1 MGMRDIRE
9 GYLSLEKKMTKRE
22 HLPPVRKGYIH
33 KVRIGGQKI
42 YLHTGE
48 YPDGRLGEIFLT
60 ASKSGTLLQA
70 LLDSFSISVSLS
82 LQHGVPLEEYVEA
95 FKHTKFEPSG
105 CVSGDEG
112 IKMASSILDWVFRE
126 LEINYLNKPAEEEET
141 IEPMP
146 PAKKVAGAYS
156 TGGS

>member
-1 MGMRDIRE
+1 M
-9 GYLSLEKKMTKRE
+9 KRE
-22 HLPPVRKGYIH
+22 HLPPIRKGYTH

-42 YLHTGE
+42 YLRTGE

-95 FKHTKFEPSG
+95 FTHTKFEPSG
-105 CVSGDEG
+105 VVSGDDE
-112 IKMASSILDWVFRE
+112 IRMASSILDWVFRE
-126 LEINYLNKPAEEEET
+126 LAINYLKQDSVALGVVSPAQEKL
-141 IEPMP
+141 
-146 PAKKVAGAYS
+146 KKVAGAFS
-156 TGGS
+156 QGSGV